1 MALMV
6 TLGVMLLRL
15 PVGWGIQQLLPNP
28 QGDPALYYATLIL
41 QEMLLWGLPAL
52 LMLPFRSRRL
62 VVQRKWLGVST
73 AAVFIG
79 AMTQMAMMAVT
90 PLWVDV
96 TGAAQGEIMLPR
108 NEIQWVLAV
117 LALVVVPALV
127 EEAFFRGGLLTG
139 MCDTM
144 GALPA
149 LLLSTLVFAL
159 MHGSLAGFPAHLAIS
174 RLCGLGMLTRGRLRV
189 PVVMHMCYNGAAL
202 LLRNTPASWMP
213 ALPLGVILT
222 AAAMWMCAQ
231 ILWRGRYR
239 TLKAADTAMLCVIV
253 LGAAAMYI
261 PELI

>member
-1 MALMV
+1 MALAV

-15 PVGWGIQQLLPNP
+15 PVGWGIQQLLPDP
-28 QGDPALYYATLIL
+28 QGDPALFYAKLIL
-41 QEMLLWGLPAL
+41 QEILLWGLPAL

-62 VVQRKWLGVST
+62 VVQRKWLGVSA

-79 AMTQMAMMAVT
+79 TMVQMAMMAVT
-90 PLWVDV
+90 PLWVEL
-96 TGAAQGEIMLPR
+96 TGAAQASIMLPQ

-139 MCDTM
+139 LCDTM
-144 GALPA
+144 GTLPA
-149 LLLSTLVFAL
+149 LALSTLIFAL

-174 RLCGLGMLTRGRLRV
+174 LLCGLGMLTRGRLRV

-202 LLRNTPASWMP
+202 LFRNTPASWMP
-213 ALPLGVILT
+213 ALPLGLILT

-231 ILWRGRYR
+231 IIWRRRYQPMR
-239 TLKAADTAMLCVIV
+239 AADIALVCVII

-261 PELI
+261 PELL